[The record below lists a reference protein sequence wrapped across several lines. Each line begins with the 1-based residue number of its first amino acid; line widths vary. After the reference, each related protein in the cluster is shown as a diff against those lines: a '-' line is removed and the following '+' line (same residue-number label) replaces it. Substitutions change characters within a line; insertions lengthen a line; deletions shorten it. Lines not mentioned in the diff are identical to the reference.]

1 MTRTHL
7 SAHFGDS
14 NFRFQFVS
22 DIGIRASN
30 FFLML
35 SLGID
40 SGTGSTKT
48 LVLDI
53 ESGKV
58 LSTAQR
64 AHNLI
69 GGLPSGHVEQD
80 PNGWVEAA
88 EATIAECLEKIGDR
102 SGEIQAIG
110 VSAQQ
115 HGLVTLG
122 ETDELLR
129 PAKLWCDVSTE
140 EQCEEL
146 NKKFGG
152 PEGLIELIGN
162 PMIPGYTA
170 PKLLW
175 LKENEP
181 KNFARLTSIL
191 LPHDYLNLWLTG
203 ERQMEYGDASGTGLM
218 DVRTRKW
225 SEPILKFIDPELET
239 LLPPLRSSKR
249 PAGLL
254 RTTLREQWGLAEDA
268 LVSAGSGDNMMSAI
282 GTGNIR
288 PGMMTMSLGTSGTIC
303 AFSEEPLIDPRGE
316 VAAFCDATDHW
327 LPLSCTMNVAVA
339 TEQVRALFG
348 WDIPTMEER
357 VAAVPPG
364 AGGILFLPYLQGERT
379 PNLPKGSGVFH
390 GLTTENM
397 KPEFMARA
405 VIEGVT
411 LGLAFG
417 LRRFKDL
424 GIEPEEI
431 RLTGGGSKSAVWRQI
446 TADVL
451 GFPTIA
457 LKVTEAAA
465 LGAAIQAAWTYCQV
479 KGKPITLEKLVDDLV
494 KVEKRTRIEPDK
506 EARSLYSELLLKRI
520 DLTRKLNTA
529 GYL

>member
-1 MTRTHL
+1 
-7 SAHFGDS
+7 
-14 NFRFQFVS
+14 
-22 DIGIRASN
+22 
-30 FFLML
+30 ML

-40 SGTGSTKT
+40 SGTKSTKT

-58 LSTAQR
+58 LALAQR
-64 AHNLI
+64 TYGTI
-69 GGLPSGHVEQD
+69 EGLPPGHVEQD
-80 PNGWVEAA
+80 PQTWLDAA
-88 EATIAECLEKIGDR
+88 EATIAECLEKIGKRR
-102 SGEIQAIG
+102 SEICAIG
-110 VSAQQ
+110 VGAQQ
-115 HGLVTLG
+115 HGLVAL
-122 ETDELLR
+122 DEANQPLR

-140 EQCEEL
+140 PQCEEF

-152 PEGLIELIGN
+152 PEGLIERIGN
-162 PMIPGYTA
+162 PMLPGYTA

-181 KNFARLTSIL
+181 SNFARLTSVL

-225 SEPILKFIDPELET
+225 CEPILKFIDPKLESM
-239 LLPPLRSSKR
+239 LPPLRSSKR

-254 RTTLREQWGLAEDA
+254 RSVLREKWGLAEDA

-288 PGMMTMSLGTSGTIC
+288 PGVVTVSLGTSGTIC
-303 AFSEEPLIDPRGE
+303 AFAEEPVIDPRGE

-327 LPLSCTMNVAVA
+327 LPLTCTMNVAVA
-339 TEQVRALFG
+339 TEQVRELFG
-348 WDIPTMEER
+348 WDIPTIEKR

-379 PNLPKGSGVFH
+379 PNLPASTGVFH

-397 KPEFMARA
+397 KPDFMARA
-405 VIEGVT
+405 VVEGVT
-411 LGLAFG
+411 LGLAYG

-424 GIEPEEI
+424 EIVPAEI

-446 TADVL
+446 ATDVL
-451 GFPTIA
+451 GVPTVA
-457 LKVTEAAA
+457 LKVTEGAA
-465 LGAAIQAAWTYCQV
+465 LGAAIHGAWTYCQV
-479 KGKPITLEKLVDDLV
+479 KGKPISLEKLVDDLV
-494 KVEKRTRIEPDK
+494 LVEKKTRVEPGK
-506 EARSLYSELLLKRI
+506 AASLLYGELLLKGI
-520 DLTRKLNTA
+520 DLTKKLRTA

>member
-1 MTRTHL
+1 
-7 SAHFGDS
+7 
-14 NFRFQFVS
+14 
-22 DIGIRASN
+22 
-30 FFLML
+30 ML

-40 SGTGSTKT
+40 SGTTSA
-48 LVLDI
+48 
-53 ESGKV
+53 KV
-58 LSTAQR
+58 LVVDIDSGEVLATAQR
-64 AHNLI
+64 PHEFI
-69 GGLPSGHVEQD
+69 EGLPPGHVEQD
-80 PNGWVEAA
+80 PNVWIEAA
-88 EATIAECLEKIGDR
+88 EAAIGECLDKIGDR
-102 SGEIQAIG
+102 RGEIQAIG
-110 VSAQQ
+110 VGAQQ
-115 HGLVTLG
+115 HGLVALG

-140 EQCEEL
+140 EQCDQL

-152 PEGLIELIGN
+152 VEGLIELIGN
-162 PMIPGYTA
+162 PILPGYTA

-175 LKENEP
+175 LKEHEP
-181 KNFARLTSIL
+181 KNFARLRSIL

-254 RTTLREQWGLAEDA
+254 RTTLREQWELAEDT
-268 LVSAGSGDNMMSAI
+268 LVGAGSGDNMMSAI

-288 PGMMTMSLGTSGTIC
+288 PGMMTVSLGSSGTIF
-303 AFSEEPLIDPRGE
+303 AFSEEPVIDLKGE

-339 TEQVRALFG
+339 TEQVRQLFG
-348 WDIPTMEER
+348 WDIETMQER
-357 VAAVPPG
+357 VATVPPG
-364 AGGILFLPYLQGERT
+364 AGGILFLPFLQGERT
-379 PNLPKGSGVFH
+379 PSLPNGSGVFH
-390 GLTTENM
+390 GLTTMNM
-397 KPEFMARA
+397 KAEFIARA
-405 VIEGVT
+405 VVEGVT

-424 GIEPEEI
+424 GIEPDEI
-431 RLTGGGSKSAVWRQI
+431 RLTGGGSRSAIWRHI
-446 TADVL
+446 AADVL
-451 GFPTIA
+451 GYPTVA
-457 LKVTEAAA
+457 LKVNEAAA
-465 LGAAIQAAWTYCQV
+465 LGAAIHAAWTYCQV
-479 KGKPITLEKLVDDLV
+479 KGKPVTLEKLVEDLV
-494 KVEKRTRIEPDK
+494 RVDKKTRVEPAKATRTF
-506 EARSLYSELLLKRI
+506 YGELLLKRI